1 MNETKTKWDIRK
13 VKRLKRKQLMQYN
26 LVMLILFILS
36 VYFVKIGGSMAT
48 FFSIGIPLL
57 WIITAYTIYALIT
70 GKIIGTKTSKRVQTF
85 NLEYW
90 GKRRWKRKRVIG
102 AIVISVLS
110 ILCTVIV
117 ATVNF
122 NSEASEIHNVF
133 PIVGAWLGFNIGET
147 FKIKKL

>member
-1 MNETKTKWDIRK
+1 
-13 VKRLKRKQLMQYN
+13 
-26 LVMLILFILS
+26 
-36 VYFVKIGGSMAT
+36 MAT
-48 FFSIGIPLL
+48 FFSIGIILL
-57 WIITAYTIYALIT
+57 WIITAYTIYAHIT
-70 GKIIGTKTSKRVQTF
+70 DKIIGKKTSKRVQKF

-102 AIVISVLS
+102 VICVLS
-110 ILCTVIV
+110 NLCTVIV

-122 NSEASEIHNVF
+122 NSEALEIHNVF

>member
-1 MNETKTKWDIRK
+1 VDETKTKWDIRK

-70 GKIIGTKTSKRVQTF
+70 GKIIGTKTSKCVQTF
-85 NLEYW
+85 DLEYW
-90 GKRRWKRKRVIG
+90 
-102 AIVISVLS
+102 
-110 ILCTVIV
+110 
-117 ATVNF
+117 
-122 NSEASEIHNVF
+122 
-133 PIVGAWLGFNIGET
+133 
-147 FKIKKL
+147 